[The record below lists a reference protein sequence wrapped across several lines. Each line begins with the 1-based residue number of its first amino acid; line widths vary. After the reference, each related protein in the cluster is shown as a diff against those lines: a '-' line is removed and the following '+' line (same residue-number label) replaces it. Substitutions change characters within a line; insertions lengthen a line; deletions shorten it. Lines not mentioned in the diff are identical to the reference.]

1 LISKYLY
8 PNYFKFNIMKLITP
22 KIDDIKYF
30 FDSSIDDNNLIKEN
44 ILYYLINFEN
54 KDLKI
59 FLDDDNYGLSWK
71 KIKNEIDEVVNN
83 KLKTIENENKGD
95 KRFNQYTF
103 QITKKVKKIIKE
115 EYIIELY
122 PNSKEKKSFY
132 TEEIKLKTQTEEND
146 EYLKLIKEI
155 DELCNS

>member
-1 LISKYLY
+1 MISKYLY

>member
-1 LISKYLY
+1 
-8 PNYFKFNIMKLITP
+8 MKLITP
-22 KIDDIKYF
+22 KVEDIKYF
-30 FDSSIDDNNLIKEN
+30 FDSSIDDNNLIKQN

-59 FLDDDNYGLSWK
+59 FLEDDNYGLSWK

-103 QITKKVKKIIKE
+103 QITKKVKKIITE

-155 DELCNS
+155 DELCNL

>member
-1 LISKYLY
+1 
-8 PNYFKFNIMKLITP
+8 MKLITP

-30 FDSSIDDNNLIKEN
+30 FDSSIDDNNLIKQN

-59 FLDDDNYGLSWK
+59 FLENEDYGSSWK
-71 KIKNEIDEVVNN
+71 KIKDEIDDVINN
-83 KLKTIENENKGD
+83 KLKNIEKENKGD
-95 KRFNQYTF
+95 IRFNQYTF

-115 EYIIELY
+115 DYIIELY

-132 TEEIKLKTQTEEND
+132 NEEIKLKTQTEEND
-146 EYLKLIKEI
+146 EYIKLIKEI
-155 DELCNS
+155 DELCKS

>member
-1 LISKYLY
+1 
-8 PNYFKFNIMKLITP
+8 MKLITP
-22 KIDDIKYF
+22 KIEDIKYF
-30 FDSSIDDNNLIKEN
+30 FDTSIEDNESIKQN
-44 ILYYLINFEN
+44 ILYFLINFEN

-59 FLDDDNYGLSWK
+59 FLDDVNYGTSWK

-83 KLKTIENENKGD
+83 KLKNIEIENKGD

-115 EYIIELY
+115 DYIIELY

-132 TEEIKLKTQTEEND
+132 TDEIKLKTQTEEND

>member
-1 LISKYLY
+1 
-8 PNYFKFNIMKLITP
+8 MKLIPP

-30 FDSSIDDNNLIKEN
+30 FDTSIIDNESIKQN

-59 FLDDDNYGLSWK
+59 FLDDVNYGSSWK
-71 KIKNEIDEVVNN
+71 KIKDEIDEVINN
-83 KLKTIENENKGD
+83 KLKNIEKENEGD
-95 KRFNQYTF
+95 IRFNQYTF

-115 EYIIELY
+115 DYIIELY

-132 TEEIKLKTQTEEND
+132 NEEIKLKTQTEEND
-146 EYLKLIKEI
+146 EYIKLIKEI
-155 DELCNS
+155 DELCKS